1 MNEYIV
7 NFLNSIPLG
16 TALVVI
22 IAVAGTFFAAYK
34 KFKKYKDIYN
44 QQVITEN
51 QRRLEEDTY
60 KSKVNEL
67 SDKIDVLADTINS
80 VNEKIEGFENTIND
94 KLDQVNKDIEQN
106 HTINNNKINEMSR
119 EIQKHTS
126 DLTEIK
132 KSLEGTNDKVKLLV
146 ESDKEDIKAY
156 VTQEYNKWIPQG
168 HIDLIT
174 LQSIEARYSK
184 YVEEKGNGFV
194 KKMIDDLRNLPT
206 TT

>member
-16 TALVVI
+16 TAFVVI
-22 IAVAGTFFAAYK
+22 MAVSGTFFATYK
-34 KFKKYKDIYN
+34 KFKKYKDIYD
-44 QQVITEN
+44 QQVIIEN

-67 SDKIDVLADTINS
+67 SDKIDVLADTIN
-80 VNEKIEGFENTIND
+80 N

-126 DLTEIK
+126 ELTEIK

>member
-22 IAVAGTFFAAYK
+22 IAVAGTFFATYT
-34 KFKKYKDIYN
+34 KFKKYKDIYD

-126 DLTEIK
+126 ELTEIK

>member
-22 IAVAGTFFAAYK
+22 IAVAGTFFATYT
-34 KFKKYKDIYN
+34 KFKKYKDIYD

-67 SDKIDVLADTINS
+67 SDKIDVLADTIN
-80 VNEKIEGFENTIND
+80 N

-126 DLTEIK
+126 ELTEIK

>member
-16 TALVVI
+16 TAFVVI
-22 IAVAGTFFAAYK
+22 MAVSGTFFATYK
-34 KFKKYKDIYN
+34 KFKKYKDIYD

-80 VNEKIEGFENTIND
+80 VNEKIEGFKNTIND

-119 EIQKHTS
+119 EIQKNTS
-126 DLTEIK
+126 ELTEIK

>member
-22 IAVAGTFFAAYK
+22 IAVAGTFFATYK
-34 KFKKYKDIYN
+34 KFKKYKDIYD

-67 SDKIDVLADTINS
+67 SDKIDVLADTIN
-80 VNEKIEGFENTIND
+80 N

-119 EIQKHTS
+119 EIQKHTLE
-126 DLTEIK
+126 LTEIK

>member
-22 IAVAGTFFAAYK
+22 IAVAGTFFATYK
-34 KFKKYKDIYN
+34 KFKKYKDIYD

-51 QRRLEEDTY
+51 QRRLEEDAY
-60 KSKVNEL
+60 KSKVNEV
-67 SDKIDVLADTINS
+67 SDKIDVLADTIN
-80 VNEKIEGFENTIND
+80 N

-126 DLTEIK
+126 ELTEIK

>member
-16 TALVVI
+16 TAFVVI
-22 IAVAGTFFAAYK
+22 MAVTGTFFATYK
-34 KFKKYKDIYN
+34 KFKKYKDIYD

-67 SDKIDVLADTINS
+67 SDKIDVLADTIN
-80 VNEKIEGFENTIND
+80 N

-126 DLTEIK
+126 ELTEIK

>member
-22 IAVAGTFFAAYK
+22 IAVAGTFFATYK
-34 KFKKYKDIYN
+34 KFKKYKDIYD

-51 QRRLEEDTY
+51 QRRLEEDAY
-60 KSKVNEL
+60 KSKVNEV
-67 SDKIDVLADTINS
+67 SDKIDVLVDTIN
-80 VNEKIEGFENTIND
+80 N

-126 DLTEIK
+126 ELTEIK

>member
-22 IAVAGTFFAAYK
+22 IAVAGTFFATYK
-34 KFKKYKDIYN
+34 KFKKYKDIYD

-67 SDKIDVLADTINS
+67 SDKIDVLADTIN
-80 VNEKIEGFENTIND
+80 N

-126 DLTEIK
+126 ELTEIK

-156 VTQEYNKWIPQG
+156 VTQEFNKWIPQG